1 MSSDKDNIMNKLMS
15 LYDDDD
21 NNTEITP
28 GGSVVDTT
36 TPENKEEFTDDEI
49 NYFQEM
55 INKNDDEDID
65 LTPSIPQDE
74 DSSKDDYLL
83 SELKIIREY
92 KEELPEDSDE
102 DIDQII
108 SDQYFN
114 SKQARLYTPPSGAVI
129 ISESPEDPEK
139 YVTPT
144 NNDILVKAV
153 MIVSSIIM
161 CVIIFIAVGF
171 FMMKD
176 NQIQNNAQDVKT
188 MEQALSEVSHNDKDS
203 TQSTRGVALGNIS
216 SVKSTVEYEILAS
229 PSINLASVSYIENSG
244 EEKIE
249 NFSTFPWK
257 KTVNLASNIIPQ
269 LGVSTSGE
277 GEIMC
282 VITKD
287 GKEMVSKKS
296 SGKSPTLIC

>member
-1 MSSDKDNIMNKLMS
+1 MSSDKDNIMDKLMS

-21 NNTEITP
+21 NNT
-28 GGSVVDTT
+28 GV
-36 TPENKEEFTDDEI
+36 TPENSTIDAKTNNREEFTDDEI
-49 NYFQEM
+49 SYFQEM

-65 LTPSIPQDE
+65 LTPLSPQDE
-74 DSSKDDYLL
+74 DNSNDYLL
-83 SELKIIREY
+83 SELKSIREY
-92 KEELPEDSDE
+92 KEDSPEDSNE
-102 DIDQII
+102 DLDQII

-144 NNDILVKAV
+144 NNDILAKAV
-153 MIVSSIIM
+153 MIVLSIIM

-176 NQIQNNAQDVKT
+176 NQIQNNTQDVKT
-188 MEQALSEVSHNDKDS
+188 MDQALSEVSHDDKDS

-216 SVKSTVEYEILAS
+216 SVNSTVEYDILAS

-244 EEKIE
+244 EEQIE